1 MGTLADEIAEAALD
15 DIQHLA
21 YLLLKDYC
29 LLVHESGEII
39 VCSGSGS
46 AQAHPNFCTPGWSL
60 EDGTYLVGSRDND
73 GYARTEKMLRAE
85 HWGS

>member
-1 MGTLADEIAEAALD
+1 MIWALPPSIWETEMATLADEIAEAA
-15 DIQHLA
+15 
-21 YLLLKDYC
+21 
-29 LLVHESGEII
+29 
-39 VCSGSGS
+39 
-46 AQAHPNFCTPGWSL
+46 GWKL